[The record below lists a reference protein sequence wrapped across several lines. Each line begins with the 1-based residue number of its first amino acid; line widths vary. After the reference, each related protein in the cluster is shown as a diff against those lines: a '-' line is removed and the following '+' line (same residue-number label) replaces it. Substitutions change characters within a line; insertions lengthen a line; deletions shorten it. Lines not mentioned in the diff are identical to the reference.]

1 MNENDELVKFLKNEF
16 ALELPGKIEWEEL
29 RGQLAT
35 TINLLINDNFQKL
48 VSLLYRVDVSESRLK
63 NLLKDHPDQDAGLI
77 IADLIIERQLQKIKS
92 RRETTKRDNE
102 IDEKDKW

>member
-1 MNENDELVKFLKNEF
+1 MDENDELVKFLKTEF
-16 ALELPGKIEWEEL
+16 ALELPAKIEWEEV
-29 RGQLAT
+29 RNQLASA
-35 TINLLINDNFQKL
+35 IHLLINENFQRL
-48 VSLLYRVDVSESRLK
+48 ISLLYRVDVSESRLK

-92 RRETTKRDNE
+92 RKEFDQQNNK